1 MIIKKMKKK
10 NSSYCIVS
18 LRSTLLVQYM
28 CDKKRQKKMYFPKV
42 NIYHDK
48 LYEDKRK
55 TSTNKSRVCADQ
67 KKRSITMIWKQK
79 EKMDQKNIIIQMKE
93 KEKKA
98 DS

>member
-1 MIIKKMKKK
+1 MYVRQKK
-10 NSSYCIVS
+10 
-18 LRSTLLVQYM
+18 
-28 CDKKRQKKMYFPKV
+28 DKKKMYFPKV

-55 TSTNKSRVCADQ
+55 TSTNKSRVCADH

-79 EKMDQKNIIIQMKE
+79 EKMDQKNTIIQKKE